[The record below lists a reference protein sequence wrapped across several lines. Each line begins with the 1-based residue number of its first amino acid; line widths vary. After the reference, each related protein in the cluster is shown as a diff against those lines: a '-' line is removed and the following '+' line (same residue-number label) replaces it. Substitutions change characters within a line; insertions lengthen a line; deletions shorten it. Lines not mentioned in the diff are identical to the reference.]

1 MLCTKVAIL
10 LLYRRVFSAFRKSAL
25 DLAIRIFIAVLVLF
39 YVATF
44 FVKVWLCVPRARIW
58 DKSIPGTCLDTPSV
72 LNTNGVVNVVT
83 DTIILLIPTKA
94 VWNLQLDKKRK
105 AGVILVFS
113 VGCLYAPLCLEREP
127 FYAPFHRTEEH
138 AISA

>member
-10 LLYRRVFSAFRKSAL
+10 LLYRRVFSAFRKSAF
-25 DLAIRIFIAVLVLF
+25 DLAIRIFIAILVLF

-44 FVKVWLCVPRARIW
+44 FVKIWLCVPRARIW

-83 DTIILLIPTKA
+83 DTIILLIPAKA

-113 VGCLYAPLCLEREP
+113 VGCLYVLPCPDRESS
-127 FYAPFHRTEEH
+127 YALLHSIEKYT
-138 AISA
+138 ISK